1 MATGRMDIAIV
12 GAACRLPGGISSP
25 DQLWSK
31 LRAGE
36 NLISE
41 IPADR
46 WNKDLF
52 RHDRPGE
59 LGRSYTFRAGVI
71 DNAAAFDASFFGIP
85 PPAKPSKWTL
95 SNVFSWKRLGRLS
108 SALDGRQM
116 ASRGLIAPCM
126 WACPALTTQTSG
138 WATLPAAMRIS

>member
-52 RHDRPGE
+52 
-59 LGRSYTFRAGVI
+59 LQKRAVSQTG
-71 DNAAAFDASFFGIP
+71 FGISMV
-85 PPAKPSKWTL
+85 ATW
-95 SNVFSWKRLGRLS
+95 
-108 SALDGRQM
+108 
-116 ASRGLIAPCM
+116 RG
-126 WACPALTTQTSG
+126 
-138 WATLPAAMRIS
+138 